1 MRNEYFAEVE
11 DWRAA
16 GAMLSFEA
24 VQPRYTAGFS
34 LQSLAV
40 HVRDHRRRELPLEER
55 TLEAHYGGFV
65 LSEARSTRAGARQKA
80 LETSYGAEAQDVT
93 VAGHEGKSYELG
105 PEVPPDDIDG
115 RMPAVVTW
123 CDGEM
128 HYLVASGDLMADVLL
143 RIAESVYSRPKGRR
157 RE

>member
-1 MRNEYFAEVE
+1 MRNEHFAEVA

-16 GAMLSFEA
+16 ETMLTFVPVA
-24 VQPRYTAGFS
+24 PRFTAGFE
-34 LQSLAV
+34 LQSLAI
-40 HVRDHRRRELPLEER
+40 HVKDHRRRELAVGER

-65 LSEARSTRAGARQKA
+65 LSEARSTREDARKKA
-80 LETSYGAEAQDVT
+80 LEMRYGSDAREVR
-93 VAGHEGKSYELG
+93 VAGHEGRLYEMG

-128 HYLVASGDLMADVLL
+128 HYLVASGELSADVLL
-143 RIAESVYSRPKGRR
+143 RIAESLYARARKRR